1 MQMIEIDFYEG
12 GRDVLLIFTGLGGT
26 LKGYQNKYE
35 RIAKQIMNMYHF
47 SVAVVATP
55 PNAWQALE
63 KNLHDA
69 MMFLHDKFQDYNF
82 KVYAMGTSA
91 GANILLCFS
100 YLFPQIKR
108 VLAVN
113 PVLNVNFH
121 WIDRGIKEF
130 TGEQISVISG
140 ELDPSSRLIG
150 LLSRYDSVQKIVL
163 PNIDHVFRDNLDK
176 FIELP
181 NRYLMIVND

>member
-1 MQMIEIDFYEG
+1 MIEIDFYKG

-26 LKGYQNKYE
+26 LKGYENKYE
-35 RIAKQIMNMYHF
+35 RIAKQTVKDYHF

-55 PNAWQALE
+55 SNAWQALDENLNCAMEFLYE
-63 KNLHDA
+63 KFN
-69 MMFLHDKFQDYNF
+69 DKNF
-82 KVYAMGTSA
+82 NVYAMGTSA

-121 WIDRGIKEF
+121 WIDKGIKQF
-130 TGEQISVISG
+130 KGDKISVISG
-140 ELDPSSRLIG
+140 ELDPSSGLIG
-150 LLSRYDSVQKIVL
+150 LLSQYDTVQKIVL
-163 PNIDHVFRDNLDK
+163 PNTDHVFRDKLGE
-176 FIELP
+176 FILLP
-181 NRYLMIVND
+181 NRYLFND